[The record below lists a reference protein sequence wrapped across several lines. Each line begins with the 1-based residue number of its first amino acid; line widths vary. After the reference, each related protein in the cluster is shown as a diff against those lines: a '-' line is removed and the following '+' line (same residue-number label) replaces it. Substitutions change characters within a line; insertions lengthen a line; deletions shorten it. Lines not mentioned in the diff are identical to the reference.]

1 MSDTVEVGLLSG
13 RTATVTA
20 ALDEEVGALKLRAQ
34 TALGMG
40 DLFTCITA
48 TRRLLPSVRMDP
60 S

>member
-40 DLFTCITA
+40 DLWTQVEAFWMHIQLSGLA
-48 TRRLLPSVRMDP
+48 T
-60 S
+60 